1 MKNLIWLIIS
11 LLSLQILAQHH
22 SDNQYFRPEKTRKF
36 DLIHTKLKVSF
47 DFENQELD
55 GEAYIKAKP
64 YFYPSNLFTL
74 DAKGMYIE
82 AIKLHDIPLDY
93 NYDGMKLRIDL
104 GKEYTREETF
114 EVYIKY
120 TAKPERL
127 KDKVSSNILEG
138 KGLYFIDPKDND
150 PDKPT
155 QIWTQGATES
165 NSCWFPTIDSPNQK
179 MTEDIYIS
187 VPEKYTTLSNGLL
200 VEQTNH
206 DDQIRTDHWKL
217 DQPNA
222 PYLFFIGIGK
232 YALIKDKWQDIEVN
246 YYVEPEYK
254 DLAMDIFGL
263 TPEMIQFF
271 SDKFDYPYP
280 WPKYSQISGRDFIMG
295 AMENTT
301 ATLHA
306 EDVQQRKGQ
315 LVDENL
321 WEDTIAHELS
331 HHWFGDLVTA
341 ESWSQISLNESF
353 ATYCEYL
360 WREYKYGQD
369 YANAHLLKFKN
380 DYLAENNEDK
390 NLVRYQYTHRNDI
403 FDAVSYQKG
412 ALVLHMLRQYVGD
425 EAFFKALSLYLKDY
439 AYKATEVEQL
449 RLVFEEVTGRDL
461 NLFFNQWFYGHG
473 HPKITVDYQ
482 FNEDLHQ
489 VEFNLYQGGKIVK
502 MPLQIEVYESGIV
515 ARHQVELSKKVHHF
529 TFNYTNTPDL
539 ILLNPNQGL
548 LAEITDTS
556 KSLKQYIFQYKNAK
570 YYHGRREAIDFLL
583 QHQADKEVFN
593 TLSQALDDPY
603 YKIRIQVLE
612 NLDLSNK
619 YHKKETIKKV
629 EKLAVKDPKTM
640 VRGAALGLLGK
651 LINPVYK
658 PLFEKGIQE
667 TSYAIKEN
675 TILSLYELDKPTALE
690 QIKTLTEEERED
702 LSVVLTRIYMNE
714 KDETQLAFIAKH
726 FIKILFTDN
735 YSRYY
740 KDNFEDIFQWVGESD
755 NKEAIQ
761 NLTDDLVEK
770 GKRYKKYDVDK
781 LAISLLQRIVDFQQK
796 SDNNQKEALILIAK
810 QGLVQ
815 LLE

>member
-1 MKNLIWLIIS
+1 MKKFVWLFIS
-11 LLSLQILAQHH
+11 LFSLQLFAQHH
-22 SDNQYFRPEKTRKF
+22 SDNQEFRAEKTREF
-36 DLIHTKLKVSF
+36 DLIHTTLKVSF
-47 DFENQELD
+47 DFDNQEVD

-64 YFYPSNLFTL
+64 YFYPSHLLTL
-74 DAKGMYIE
+74 DAKEMYIE
-82 AIKLHDIPLDY
+82 AIELNNTPLDY
-93 NYDGMKLRIDL
+93 NYDGMELRIDL
-104 GKEYTREETF
+104 GKEYTREEAF

-120 TAKPERL
+120 TARPEKL
-127 KDKVSSNILEG
+127 KDEVSLNILEG
-138 KGLYFIDPKDND
+138 KGLYFIDPHNTD

-179 MTEDIYIS
+179 MTQEIYIR
-187 VPEKYTTLSNGLL
+187 VPEKYTTLSNGVLA
-200 VEQTNH
+200 
-206 DDQIRTDHWKL
+206 DQIKHNDQTRTDHWKL
-217 DQPNA
+217 DQVHA
-222 PYLFFIGIGK
+222 PYLCFMGIGA

-246 YYVEPEYK
+246 YYVEPEYE
-254 DLAMDIFGL
+254 DVAMDIFGL

-271 SDKFDYPYP
+271 SEKFDYAYP

-306 EDVQQRKGQ
+306 EDVQQPKGQ

-360 WREYKYGQD
+360 WREHQYGQD
-369 YANAHLLKFKN
+369 HADAHLLKFKN
-380 DYLAENNEDK
+380 DYLAGNNEDK
-390 NLVRYQYTHRNDI
+390 NLVRYQYAHRYDV

-412 ALVLHMLRQYVGD
+412 AMILHMLRQYVGD
-425 EAFFKALSLYLKDY
+425 EAFFKALSLYLKEH
-439 AYKATEVEQL
+439 AFEATEVEHL

-461 NLFFNQWFYGHG
+461 NSFFNQWFYGHG
-473 HPKITVDYQ
+473 HPKIKVDYQ

-489 VEFNLYQGGKIVK
+489 VELNLYQGGKIVN
-502 MPLQIEVYESGIV
+502 MPLQIEIYESGKV
-515 ARHQVELSKKVHHF
+515 AQHQVKLSKKVHHF
-529 TFNYTNTPDL
+529 TFNYTHTPDL
-539 ILLNPNQGL
+539 ILLNADHGL
-548 LAEITDTS
+548 LAEITDSS
-556 KSLKQYIFQYKNAK
+556 KDLQQYIFQYKNAK
-570 YYHGRREAIDFLL
+570 LYRDRREAIAFLL
-583 QHQADKEVFN
+583 QHQTDKVVFN
-593 TLSQALDDPY
+593 TLTQALNDPY

-612 NLDLSNK
+612 NLSLANK

-629 EKLAVKDPKTM
+629 EALAEKDPKTL

-651 LINPVYK
+651 LIDPVYK
-658 PLFEKGIQE
+658 PLFERGIQE

-675 TILSLYELDKPTALE
+675 AILSLYELDKPTALE
-690 QIKTLTEEERED
+690 QIKQLTEDERED
-702 LSVVLTRIYMNE
+702 LSVLLTRIYMNE
-714 KDETQLAFIAKH
+714 KDETQLAFIASH

-740 KDNFEDIFQWVGESD
+740 KDHFEEIFQWVGGSD
-755 NKEAIQ
+755 NKDAIQ

-770 GKRYKKYDVDK
+770 GIRYKKYDVDK
-781 LAISLLQRIVDFQQK
+781 LAISLLQRIVDLQQK
-796 SDNNQKEALILIAK
+796 SENSHKEELIMIAK
-810 QGLVQ
+810 QGLVE
-815 LLE
+815 LLK

>member
-1 MKNLIWLIIS
+1 MKKFVWFFVSLIT
-11 LLSLQILAQHH
+11 LQVFAQHQL
-22 SDNQYFRPEKTRKF
+22 DNQKIRPEKTREF
-36 DLIHTKLKVSF
+36 DLTHTKLKVSF

-55 GEAYIKAKP
+55 GEAYIQAKP
-64 YFYPSNLFTL
+64 HFYPSHLLTL
-74 DAKGMYIE
+74 DAKEMYIE
-82 AIKLHDIPLDY
+82 SIKLNNTPLDY
-93 NYDGMKLRIDL
+93 NYDGMELRIDL
-104 GKEYTREETF
+104 GKEYTREEPF
-114 EVYIKY
+114 EIYIKY
-120 TAKPERL
+120 IARPERL

-138 KGLYFIDPKDND
+138 KGLYFIDPHNTD

-179 MTEDIYIS
+179 MTQEIYIR

-200 VEQTNH
+200 TDQKQNNDQT
-206 DDQIRTDHWKL
+206 RTDHWKL
-217 DQPNA
+217 DQAHA
-222 PYLFFIGIGK
+222 PYLFFMGVGD
-232 YALIKDKWQDIEVN
+232 YAEIKDHWNDIAVN

-254 DLAMDIFGL
+254 DVAQDIFGL

-271 SDKFDYPYP
+271 SEKFDYAYP

-331 HHWFGDLVTA
+331 HHWFGDMVTA

-369 YANAHLLKFKN
+369 HADAHLLKFKN
-380 DYLAENNEDK
+380 DYLSGNNEEK
-390 NLVRYQYTHRNDI
+390 NLVRYQYTHRYDV

-412 ALVLHMLRQYVGD
+412 ALILHMLRQYVGE
-425 EAFFKALSLYLKDY
+425 EAFFKALTLYLKDY
-439 AYKATEVEQL
+439 AFEATEVEHL

-461 NLFFNQWFYGHG
+461 NSFFNQWFYGHG
-473 HPKITVDYQ
+473 HPEIKVDYQ

-489 VEFNLYQGGKIVK
+489 VELNLYQGGKIAN
-502 MPLQIEVYESGIV
+502 MPLQIEVYESGKV
-515 ARHQVELSKKVHHF
+515 ARHQVELNKKIHHF
-529 TFNYTNTPDL
+529 TFNYSNKPDL
-539 ILLNPNQGL
+539 ILINADHGL
-548 LAEITDTS
+548 LAEITDAS
-556 KSLKQYIFQYKNAK
+556 KNLKQYIFQYENAK
-570 YYHGRREAIDFLL
+570 LYQDRKEAIAYLL
-583 QHQADKEVFN
+583 KYQTDKEVFK
-593 TLSQALDDPY
+593 TLAKALNDPY

-612 NLDLSNK
+612 NLDLANK

-629 EKLAVKDPKTM
+629 ETLAVKDPKTL
-640 VRGAALGLLGK
+640 VRGAAIGLLGK
-651 LINPVYK
+651 LIDPVYK
-658 PLFEKGIQE
+658 PLFERGIEE
-667 TSYAIKEN
+667 TSYALKEN
-675 TILSLYELDKPTALE
+675 AILSLYELDKPTALN
-690 QIKTLTEEERED
+690 QIKQLTAVARED
-702 LSVVLTRIYMNE
+702 LSVLLTRIYMNE
-714 KDETQLAFIAKH
+714 KDESQLAFIAKH

-740 KDNFEDIFQWVGESD
+740 KDHFEEIFQWVGGSN

-761 NLTDDLVEK
+761 NLTDDLVKK
-770 GKRYKKYDVDK
+770 GIRYKKYDVDK

-796 SDNNQKEALILIAK
+796 SDNSQKEELILIAK
-810 QGLVQ
+810 QGLAK